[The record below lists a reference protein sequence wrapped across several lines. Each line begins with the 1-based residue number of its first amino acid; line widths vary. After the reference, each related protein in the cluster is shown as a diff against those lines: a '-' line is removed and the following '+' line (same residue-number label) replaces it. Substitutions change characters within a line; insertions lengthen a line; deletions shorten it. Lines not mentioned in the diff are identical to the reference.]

1 MVDKED
7 GTIIETSLREMEEE
21 LGIPPGDYHLKQ
33 YPSCPLLYSALRV
46 ALLLTAYKHTNVTY
60 FIVHLAM

>member
-21 LGIPPGDYHLKQ
+21 LGIPPGEHMAE
-33 YPSCPLLYSALRV
+33 PYSDINDKLPGDW
-46 ALLLTAYKHTNVTY
+46 LTACHPDW
-60 FIVHLAM
+60 LS

>member
-21 LGIPPGDYHLKQ
+21 LGIPPGDTLNLLFSTLICSSTLF
-33 YPSCPLLYSALRV
+33 YPAPPFPC
-46 ALLLTAYKHTNVTY
+46 
-60 FIVHLAM
+60 